1 MPRRVKPRWGCRA
14 AVCVQGFGQTD
25 DQLVERGIAL
35 EALPRGQRGCVQSDA
50 EFSRLAAHLKV
61 KDPALL
67 AKARAK
73 LDSCREFYLT
83 SRLYEA
89 NRPMQRELNA
99 ALRLVR
105 DRIGSFRDAISA
117 LGQLPDWTLIEAG
130 AIENPSH
137 FFVFATL
144 SQRLRVLASTGKK
157 AWKGIAPAPSPDSE
171 PTARLRSLCDCAA
184 LLADT
189 LFALDHASQD
199 DVIQHL
205 PSTRDYNAASLSQ
218 VVSILQRLHEAVGK
232 ALASDRAQGG
242 PRPFPELAQ
251 TIAWLG
257 EVYED
262 LGGRFTHTPRLK
274 TEYDARPHSAAGG
287 FVTEFFRFCDPKLP
301 AHSISSAMAEVI
313 ERRKSQL
320 ASA

>member
-25 DQLVERGIAL
+25 DQLVERGVAS
-35 EALPRGQRGCVQSDA
+35 RGCVLSDA
-50 EFSRLAAHLKV
+50 QFLRLGAHLKV

-67 AKARAK
+67 ANARAK

-83 SRLYEA
+83 SQLYEA
-89 NRPMQRELNA
+89 NKPMQREVNA
-99 ALRLVR
+99 ALRLVS
-105 DRIGSFRDAISA
+105 DRIGTFRHAISA
-117 LGQLPDWTLIEAG
+117 LGSLPDWPLTEPG

-189 LFALDHASQD
+189 LFAFDYASQD
-199 DVIQHL
+199 DVIRHL
-205 PSTRDYNAASLSQ
+205 PLTRDYN
-218 VVSILQRLHEAVGK
+218 VG
-232 ALASDRAQGG
+232 L
-242 PRPFPELAQ
+242 PES
-251 TIAWLG
+251 
-257 EVYED
+257 
-262 LGGRFTHTPRLK
+262 GRFIGPET
-274 TEYDARPHSAAGG
+274 
-287 FVTEFFRFCDPKLP
+287 
-301 AHSISSAMAEVI
+301 
-313 ERRKSQL
+313 
-320 ASA
+320 